1 MAFGDDPEKRR
12 EFRGSR
18 NRLQKR
24 SRQIMTAGFVN
35 GN

>member
-12 EFRGSR
+12 EIRGSR
-18 NRLQKR
+18 NRLLKR
-24 SRQIMTAGFVN
+24 SPQIMTAGIVN

>member
-12 EFRGSR
+12 EFRGSG
-18 NRLQKR
+18 NRVQKR
-24 SRQIMTAGFVN
+24 SPQIMTAGIVN